1 MADTGPQPADLADVR
16 ATNLAVVLR
25 HVREHSPCSRADIA
39 GVTGLNKATVSSLVA
54 DLLDRRL
61 LRETGLTE
69 HRVGRPATMLT
80 LDGQSYAAIGI
91 EIGSDHLTALAV
103 DVAGGDVL
111 RWRRAVPGLADTPG
125 RTAGVVAAL
134 AARAV
139 QRVAAQ
145 GREVLGLTV
154 GVPGLVDGD
163 GVVRVAPS
171 LGWRDVPLRAQLVDA
186 LREPAYDLA
195 VENDAN
201 LAVLAEHRDGPHAG
215 TGNLVHL
222 TADAGIGAGLIVD
235 GRRLLGRRGF
245 VGEIGHLPIDP
256 EGPPC
261 ACGRN
266 GCLEAMAGIRALL
279 RRALPDVEVDGP
291 LGDVAPEVD
300 RVLSRARFGDRAT
313 VAALEETGRLL
324 GRGVAVLADL
334 VDPEIVLLGGSY
346 VPLAPWLL
354 PAVQAEVAA
363 RAAAPGHGGC
373 LVLASELGAT
383 AVARGGAACALAAL
397 EAGRFP
403 PPRQPSGG
411 VAQGRA
417 QAAAGT
423 LLAART

>member
-1 MADTGPQPADLADVR
+1 MTDTGPQPADLADVR
-16 ATNLAVVLR
+16 TTNLAVVLR
-25 HVREHSPCSRADIA
+25 HVREHAPCSRADIA

-54 DLLDRRL
+54 DLIDRRL

-91 EIGSDHLTALAV
+91 EIGPDHLTALAV
-103 DVAGGDVL
+103 DLAGADVL
-111 RWRRAVPGLADTPG
+111 HWRRAVPGLADTPG

-154 GVPGLVDGD
+154 GVPGLVDSD
-163 GVVRVAPS
+163 GVVRVAAS

-186 LREPAYDLA
+186 LRRPSYDLT

-215 TGNLVHL
+215 TANLVHL
-222 TADAGIGAGLIVD
+222 TADAGIGAGLVVD

-245 VGEIGHLPIDP
+245 VGEVGHMPVDP
-256 EGPPC
+256 TGPPC
-261 ACGRN
+261 PCGRN
-266 GCLEAMAGIRALL
+266 GCLDAMAGIRALL
-279 RRALPDVEVDGP
+279 RRALPDVEADGP
-291 LGDVAPEVD
+291 LGDIAPEVD
-300 RVLSRARFGDRAT
+300 RVVSRARSGDPAII
-313 VAALEETGRLL
+313 AAIEETGHLL
-324 GRGVAVLADL
+324 GQGVSVLAEL

-354 PAVQAEVAA
+354 PSVQAAVASHA
-363 RAAAPGHGGC
+363 SAPGRGGC

-383 AVARGGAACALAAL
+383 AVARGGAAGTFAAL
-397 EAGRFP
+397 ESGRFP
-403 PPRQPSGG
+403 PPRPPSGG
-411 VAQGRA
+411 VAPRRA
-417 QAAAGT
+417 PAVAGT
-423 LLAART
+423 LLAPRI